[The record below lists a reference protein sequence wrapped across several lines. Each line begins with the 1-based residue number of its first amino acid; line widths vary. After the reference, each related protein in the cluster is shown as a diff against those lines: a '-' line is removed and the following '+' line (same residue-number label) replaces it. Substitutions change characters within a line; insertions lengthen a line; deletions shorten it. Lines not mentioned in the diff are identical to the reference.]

1 MEKEVGKMQA
11 SEVTRSEICQQL
23 REHYRRIS
31 KEVGE
36 FNIGIY
42 AAIDAYEKE
51 PELLNAYQRMIEMY
65 QFEVRQR
72 EKEQDE
78 LLRLKRLLE
87 KRDIQL
93 KYHTEC
99 TSDYAK
105 ESIRIERG
113 LRSLMDS
120 YIKRQE
126 KLHKEIEEAKR
137 DGDVDAEMTGEA
149 LYRQMRHVI
158 AELFQTMKKIGI
170 LDDEE
175 IKFGCV
181 KEAIQQ

>member
-11 SEVTRSEICQQL
+11 SEATRSKVCQQL

-51 PELLNAYQRMIEMY
+51 PELLKAYQRMIEMY

-87 KRDIQL
+87 CKKRWRV
-93 KYHTEC
+93 T
-99 TSDYAK
+99 
-105 ESIRIERG
+105 
-113 LRSLMDS
+113 
-120 YIKRQE
+120 
-126 KLHKEIEEAKR
+126 
-137 DGDVDAEMTGEA
+137 
-149 LYRQMRHVI
+149 
-158 AELFQTMKKIGI
+158 
-170 LDDEE
+170 
-175 IKFGCV
+175 
-181 KEAIQQ
+181 

>member
-1 MEKEVGKMQA
+1 MQA
-11 SEVTRSEICQQL
+11 SEATRNEICQQL
-23 REHYRRIS
+23 REHYKRIS
-31 KEVGE
+31 NEVGE
-36 FNIGIY
+36 FNIDIY

-93 KYHTEC
+93 KYHTER

-105 ESIRIERG
+105 ESIRVERE

-137 DGDVDAEMTGEA
+137 DGDVDGELTGEA
-149 LYRQMRHVI
+149 LYKQMRHVI

-175 IKFGCV
+175 VEFGNV
-181 KEAIQQ
+181 KTVPI

>member
-1 MEKEVGKMQA
+1 MEKEVGKMQT
-11 SEVTRSEICQQL
+11 SEATRSEICQQL

-31 KEVGE
+31 NECGE

-51 PELLNAYQRMIEMY
+51 SELLNAYQKMIEMY

-78 LLRLKRLLE
+78 LLRLMSLLE
-87 KRDIQL
+87 KRDIEL
-93 KYHTEC
+93 EYYTER

-105 ESIRIERG
+105 ESIRVERE
-113 LRSLMDS
+113 LRNLMNS
-120 YIKRQE
+120 YINRQE
-126 KLHKEIEEAKR
+126 KIYKEFEESKR
-137 DGDVDAEMTGEA
+137 DGDVNSELIGEA

-158 AELFQTMKKIGI
+158 AELFHVMKRIGI
-170 LDDEE
+170 LDDDE
-175 IKFGCV
+175 ITFGCV
-181 KEAIQQ
+181 KQ